1 MTIQGERNVECEV
14 RLMTINKLKRKI
26 SFRKKLLNLLTRCLS
41 PTNKFVVYVS
51 QDLDKFISMHQ
62 KFIYN
67 RHSRRRGLIKATN
80 SLAA

>member
-1 MTIQGERNVECEV
+1 MTIK
-14 RLMTINKLKRKI
+14 KLKRKI

-62 KFIYN
+62 KFIYT
-67 RHSRRRGLIKATN
+67 RHSGRKGLVR
-80 SLAA
+80 AARSIAA